1 MKSAASDS
9 DGKIRIR
16 FESLSQ
22 RLNKV
27 NVDIYHKDVATS
39 FHLQETLTTP
49 DTGALGCFILDEFEL
64 LKTSESSPA
73 FLK

>member
-1 MKSAASDS
+1 MKSAASDL

-27 NVDIYHKDVATS
+27 NVDIYHKDVASS
-39 FHLQETLTTP
+39 FHLQESLAAP
-49 DTGALGCFILDEFEL
+49 DTGALGCFLLDELEL
-64 LKTSESSPA
+64 LKTSE
-73 FLK
+73 